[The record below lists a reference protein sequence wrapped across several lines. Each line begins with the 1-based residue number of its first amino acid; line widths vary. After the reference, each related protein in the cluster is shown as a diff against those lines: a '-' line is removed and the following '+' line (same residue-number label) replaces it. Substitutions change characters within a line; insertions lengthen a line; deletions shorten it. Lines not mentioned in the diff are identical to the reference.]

1 MHNVQAE
8 LPSYLDRYFL
18 VDLWTEML
26 QKDYIEKVPEN
37 ELVPQSGKNCYI
49 SYSIVEKKDPK
60 ATTPQRLVFTSNMTL
75 SCSCEPSCYTSFKN

>member
-26 QKDYIEKVPEN
+26 QKDYIEKVPQN
-37 ELVPQSGKNCYI
+37 ELEPHSGKSCYI
-49 SYSIVEKKDPK
+49 LYIIIICPDV
-60 ATTPQRLVFTSNMTL
+60 RLSVPTFYL
-75 SCSCEPSCYTSFKN
+75 VKWVHRICAHLCPL